1 MPKMEYEHV
10 VKIVQSLENVVKS
23 NGISAE
29 TRSRIENLLD
39 LVRKDLEDFKG
50 SRS

>member
-1 MPKMEYEHV
+1 MPNMEHEHV
-10 VKIVQSLENVVKS
+10 VKIVQSLENLLKS

-29 TRSRIENLLD
+29 TRSRIENLLQ
-39 LVRKDLEDFKG
+39 LVRKDLEDFKF